1 MDHASAAQPDGACF
15 FRQLGIALQV
25 MRHRRG
31 LSIEQCGKRSGVGKS
46 QMSKYETGKELPKL
60 GTLARILDAL
70 EVEPIWF
77 FYLMYQLSREKAL
90 DSLHFDLLVPGG
102 RGAWISEDLTNGFQ
116 ALFRSILEVHSLMAA
131 KRAMPA
137 GERKSRGA
145 REDRVARQI
154 G

>member
-1 MDHASAAQPDGACF
+1 MDHASTAQPEGARF
-15 FRQLGIALQV
+15 FRQLGIALRV

-31 LSIEQCGKRSGVGKS
+31 LSVAQFGKRSGVGKS
-46 QMSKYETGKELPKL
+46 QVSKYENGKELPKL

-77 FYLMYQLSREKAL
+77 FYLMYQLSHEKAP
-90 DSLHFDLLVPGG
+90 DSLHFDLLALGG
-102 RGAWISEDLTNGFQ
+102 RGAHISEDLKNGFQ
-116 ALFRSILEVHSLMAA
+116 ALFRSLLEVHSLMAA

-145 REDRVARQI
+145 RED
-154 G
+154 